1 MRLDKFINKP
11 VLSTVISIFIV
22 IFGVLGLSSLAIEQY
37 PDIAPP
43 TIMVSTTYPGAS
55 AQAVLNSVIAPLEEQ
70 INGAEN
76 MDYMLSSAANN
87 GSASISVY
95 FKQGMD
101 PDMAA
106 VDVQN
111 RVAKAAAYL
120 PSEVTQQG
128 VITQKRQSSMLMV
141 MALYDE
147 TDSYTSEFIDNYML
161 INIIPEIKRVSGVG
175 DAMAFGAE
183 YSMRVWLKPDVM
195 AQYGLMPSDITA
207 VLAEQNIEAAP
218 GAFGEQG
225 NQTFQYT
232 MRYKGRLQNE
242 KEFEDIVVRASD
254 NGEILRLSDVADIEL
269 GKVSYGF
276 GSREDGHN
284 GTAAIVFQ
292 AAGSNATQVIKNIEA
307 LQEKA
312 RKDLPAGLK
321 LVTTMSANDF
331 LFASIHEVVKTLIE
345 AFILVF
351 IVVFIFLQDFRSTLI
366 PMIAIPVA
374 LIGTFFLLYIFG
386 FTLNLLTLS
395 ALVLAIAI
403 VVDDA
408 IVVVEAVHAKLD
420 EGYKSARLAA
430 IDAMSEIGSALV
442 SITLVMMLVFIP
454 VSFLPGTSG
463 IFYRQFGLTM
473 AMAIGLSA
481 VNALTL
487 SPALCALFLKPH
499 KVNDE
504 DVDPLGGYDVE
515 RPEVTKKEKLSFIK
529 RFFYWF
535 NVSFDALLGK
545 YKIATQWF
553 INHKVISFGF
563 VAAAIGV
570 LVWLMSITPTG
581 LVPTEDTGTIMGA
594 VTLPPASSQER
605 TQAVMDKIDSI
616 AGSIPEIDSRTCI
629 TGYSFISGSQGNTYG
644 SLIIKLKPWD
654 ERKKAD
660 QSASAILQKLYG
672 MCSGIKDAS
681 IMFFQPP
688 MISGYSATNGFELK
702 LEDKTGGSLD
712 NFFAIYQK
720 FIGALNAQPEIQMAY
735 STFNPTFPQYLV
747 EIDVA
752 KVKQAGLTQNA
763 ILSALQGYYGGM
775 YISNFNAY
783 GKLYRVMMQANP
795 EARVSPETLK
805 QIKVRNGNQMAPIDN
820 FVHLKRVYGPDVI
833 NRFNM
838 FTAIQVTG
846 TPAEGYSSGEAIA
859 AINRVA
865 EETLPTGFTFE
876 YSGMT
881 REEASGGSGGT
892 ATVFMLVLLF
902 VYLILSAQYESYLLP
917 WAVILSIPFGLM
929 GTFIFANMRG
939 IDNNIYLQI
948 ALIML
953 IGLLAKNAI
962 LIVEYA
968 LDRRKTGMSIVKSAV
983 QGAVARLRPILMTSL
998 ALIIGLM
1005 PMMFAN
1011 GAGANGNQALGTG
1024 AIGGMLIGMILQVL
1038 IVPTLFV
1045 VFQTLQEKF
1054 TPPTWSD
1061 KDNRKIKS
1069 ELEQYAIK

>member
-1 MRLDKFINKP
+1 
-11 VLSTVISIFIV
+11 
-22 IFGVLGLSSLAIEQY
+22 
-37 PDIAPP
+37 
-43 TIMVSTTYPGAS
+43 
-55 AQAVLNSVIAPLEEQ
+55 
-70 INGAEN
+70 
-76 MDYMLSSAANN
+76 
-87 GSASISVY
+87 
-95 FKQGMD
+95 
-101 PDMAA
+101 
-106 VDVQN
+106 
-111 RVAKAAAYL
+111 
-120 PSEVTQQG
+120 
-128 VITQKRQSSMLMV
+128 
-141 MALYDE
+141 
-147 TDSYTSEFIDNYML
+147 
-161 INIIPEIKRVSGVG
+161 
-175 DAMAFGAE
+175 
-183 YSMRVWLKPDVM
+183 
-195 AQYGLMPSDITA
+195 
-207 VLAEQNIEAAP
+207 
-218 GAFGEQG
+218 
-225 NQTFQYT
+225 
-232 MRYKGRLQNE
+232 
-242 KEFEDIVVRASD
+242 
-254 NGEILRLSDVADIEL
+254 
-269 GKVSYGF
+269 
-276 GSREDGHN
+276 
-284 GTAAIVFQ
+284 
-292 AAGSNATQVIKNIEA
+292 
-307 LQEKA
+307 
-312 RKDLPAGLK
+312 
-321 LVTTMSANDF
+321 
-331 LFASIHEVVKTLIE
+331 
-345 AFILVF
+345 
-351 IVVFIFLQDFRSTLI
+351 
-366 PMIAIPVA
+366 
-374 LIGTFFLLYIFG
+374 
-386 FTLNLLTLS
+386 
-395 ALVLAIAI
+395 
-403 VVDDA
+403 
-408 IVVVEAVHAKLD
+408 
-420 EGYKSARLAA
+420 
-430 IDAMSEIGSALV
+430 
-442 SITLVMMLVFIP
+442 
-454 VSFLPGTSG
+454 
-463 IFYRQFGLTM
+463 
-473 AMAIGLSA
+473 
-481 VNALTL
+481 
-487 SPALCALFLKPH
+487 
-499 KVNDE
+499 
-504 DVDPLGGYDVE
+504 
-515 RPEVTKKEKLSFIK
+515 
-529 RFFYWF
+529 
-535 NVSFDALLGK
+535 
-545 YKIATQWF
+545 
-553 INHKVISFGF
+553 
-563 VAAAIGV
+563 
-570 LVWLMSITPTG
+570 
-581 LVPTEDTGTIMGA
+581 
-594 VTLPPASSQER
+594 
-605 TQAVMDKIDSI
+605 
-616 AGSIPEIDSRTCI
+616 
-629 TGYSFISGSQGNTYG
+629 
-644 SLIIKLKPWD
+644 
-654 ERKKAD
+654 
-660 QSASAILQKLYG
+660 

-720 FIGALNAQPEIQMAY
+720 FIGALNAQPRIQMAY

-865 EETLPTGFTFE
+865 EETLPIGFTFE

-881 REEASGGSGGT
+881 REEATGGSGGT

-917 WAVILSIPFGLM
+917 WSVILSIPFGLM

-1011 GAGANGNQALGTG
+1011 GAGANGNQALGSG

>member
-515 RPEVTKKEKLSFIK
+515 RPEVAKKEKLSFIK

-553 INHKVISFGF
+553 IDHKVISFGF
-563 VAAAIGV
+563 VATAIGV

-805 QIKVRNGNQMAPIDN
+805 QIKVRNGNEMAPIDN

-881 REEASGGSGGT
+881 REEAAGGSGGT

-1011 GAGANGNQALGTG
+1011 GAGANGNQTLGTG